1 MGEYG
6 VYDPT
11 GYKVGER
18 MSEIRDRVVALN
30 TRKYVNIDY
39 GVLHDTKVFGKVYE
53 KMVYV
58 ILCKYA
64 DYETRTSY
72 PSVSRIAKEC
82 MCSENTVRAAVKK
95 LEELRLIKVEKRLR
109 NDGKG
114 QTSNLY
120 TLLPI
125 PDEFPKFHRPS
136 ILIED

>member
-1 MGEYG
+1 
-6 VYDPT
+6 
-11 GYKVGER
+11 
-18 MSEIRDRVVALN
+18 MSENRDRVVALN

-39 GVLHDTKVFGKVYE
+39 GVLHDTKNFGKVYE

-64 DYETRTSY
+64 DYETKTSY

-82 MCSENTVRAAVKK
+82 VCSENTVRSAIRR
-95 LEELRLIKVEKRLR
+95 LEELRLVKVEKRIR
-109 NDGKG
+109 DDGKG

>member
-6 VYDPT
+6 IYDST
-11 GYKVGER
+11 DYKVGER
-18 MSEIRDRVVALN
+18 MSENRDRVVALN

-39 GVLHDTKVFGKVYE
+39 GVLHDTKNFGKVYE

-64 DYETRTSY
+64 DYETKTSY

-82 MCSENTVRAAVKK
+82 VCSENTVRSAIRR
-95 LEELRLIKVEKRLR
+95 LEELRLIKVEKRLK